1 MAQAAGILAICLF
14 TLMLITAVA
23 GLISIFKQFKKLDDW
38 EQN

>member
-14 TLMLITAVA
+14 TFAAIVAVI